1 MSIFTGGPKARDN
14 VRLEFKSTCDR
25 SAIVLLLLGLAFF
38 SGCSGRARDETPISV
53 AHFEEVAG
61 TSGIH
66 FSYRNGEEAGHYSI
80 LETLGGGVGLIDFDQ
95 DGLLDVFLV
104 GGGAFEGPKRTE
116 IVGLPCRMYRNL
128 GGWRFDDVTETV
140 GLTPPRFYSHGVAIA
155 DFDCDGWPDILVTGY
170 DGMALY
176 RNTSDGRG
184 GRRFVDVTQDCGL
197 PNRPGWCT
205 SAAWGDFNLDGFPDL
220 YVCRYVDWSFAK
232 HPPCPG
238 ENGAPRD
245 VCTPKYF
252 DAQHDFLFLNESG
265 LEGRRFREIG
275 REAGLRVPPRDDGD
289 YGKGLGVLVADLTGD
304 GWPDIYVAN
313 DTTDNFLYVNQGTQP
328 QPTFSEMGLKLGV
341 ARDGGGT
348 PNGSM
353 GVDAAD
359 YDGSGRPAIWVTN
372 YESELHALYRNVV
385 RDGRQFWQFSSQL
398 AGTAAIGQL
407 FVGFGTV
414 FIDFDGDGW
423 EDIFIANGHVLRH
436 SARGELEQRPVL
448 LKNQNGRFVDVSSEG
463 GSYFAAKHRGR
474 GVAVG
479 DLDNDGRPDLIVSHV
494 NAPVAVLR
502 NITPLP
508 ATWLGLEPPR
518 NRPFSRLI
526 VETDGSRLVRF
537 YKSGGS
543 YLSSSDHRIIVAS
556 GRSVDRVELN
566 FEHVDLAKGERRQ
579 EKKSVFQLNR
589 YEKVGFAR

>member
-1 MSIFTGGPKARDN
+1 M
-14 VRLEFKSTCDR
+14 
-25 SAIVLLLLGLAFF
+25 
-38 SGCSGRARDETPISV
+38 
-53 AHFEEVAG
+53 
-61 TSGIH
+61 SGIE
-66 FSYRNGEEAGHYSI
+66 FTYRNGEEAGHYSI

-95 DGLLDVFLV
+95 DGLIDVFLV
-104 GGGAFEGPKRTE
+104 GGGAFEGDQRTQ
-116 IVGLPCRMYRNL
+116 IVGLPCRLYRNR
-128 GGWRFDDVTETV
+128 GAWRFDDVTETV

-155 DFDCDGWPDILVTGY
+155 DFDSDGWPDILVTGY
-170 DGMALY
+170 DGLALY

-184 GRRFVDVTQDCGL
+184 GRRFIDVTQQLGL
-197 PNRPGWCT
+197 PDHPGWCT

-232 HPPCPG
+232 HPHCPG

-252 DAQHDFLFLNESG
+252 DALHDFLFLNEAGS
-265 LEGRRFREIG
+265 EGRKFRDIG
-275 REAGLRVPPRDDGD
+275 REAGLRVPPRDDRD

-328 QPTFSEMGLKLGV
+328 LPTFRELGLKLGV

-353 GVDAAD
+353 GVDVAD

-414 FIDFDGDGW
+414 FFDFDGDGW

-448 LKNQNGRFVDVSSEG
+448 LKNQGGRFVDVSSAG

-494 NAPVAVLR
+494 NAPVALLR
-502 NITPLP
+502 NIAPMP
-508 ATWLGLEPPR
+508 ATWLGLNPPR
-518 NRPFSRLI
+518 NHRYSRVI
-526 VETDGSRLVRF
+526 AEMDGSKLVRF
-537 YKSGGS
+537 WKSGGS
-543 YLSSSDHRIIVAS
+543 YLSSSDPRILVA
-556 GRSVDRVELN
+556 VDRRTERFKLTVEQGLMEDSKRQRTV
-566 FEHVDLAKGERRQ
+566 FE
-579 EKKSVFQLNR
+579 LNR
-589 YEKVGFAR
+589 YSSIGFEP